1 MPALP
6 LREPA
11 QGEALGNAVPLRGMP
26 RGNNSAAQKRGPSM
40 MIGETVQTP
49 IGPAVIVEIIDERSF
64 RVKYDD
70 APYDALVWHL
80 PSITRLDADERSLFR
95 D

>member
-1 MPALP
+1 MT
-6 LREPA
+6 
-11 QGEALGNAVPLRGMP
+11 
-26 RGNNSAAQKRGPSM
+26 
-40 MIGETVQTP
+40 IGETVQTP
-49 IGPAVIVEIIDERSF
+49 LGLGMIVEIIDERSF
-64 RVKYDD
+64 RVKYDY